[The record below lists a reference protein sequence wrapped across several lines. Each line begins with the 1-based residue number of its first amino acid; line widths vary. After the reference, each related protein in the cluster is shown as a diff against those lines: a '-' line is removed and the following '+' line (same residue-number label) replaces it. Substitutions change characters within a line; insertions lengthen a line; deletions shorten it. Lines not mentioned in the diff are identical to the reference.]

1 MYYKK
6 MSDMEVQ
13 ILREGLELF
22 IQKKENM
29 KAGDDTPQDTREHI
43 KAIKL
48 RKK

>member
-13 ILREGLELF
+13 ILSEGLELF

-29 KAGDDTPQDTREHI
+29 KEWLVLI
-43 KAIKL
+43 V
-48 RKK
+48 KKRMYNQK